1 MIMKCK
7 MTMGAMAGAFL
18 MASAPLWAQDATTVD
33 PDVGN
38 QAGQNAAGQMSADDI
53 ATLRAQIQALQDR
66 LDKMEAGQKTAAEA
80 AAKTSPV
87 TTKEKVTLS
96 GLLQVQG
103 LGYISEDE
111 RTGGRNGNDTIRLR
125 RGELRLTAPNITDRV
140 SGTVMFDP
148 AKSVSGTTNIANN
161 QNINIR
167 ARDNVL
173 QEIAVTYQLGKL
185 GDKANNTFIDI
196 GQFKIPI
203 GYESLVSSSSLQTV
217 ERALLFTQ
225 RDPFDGGYGDVRDS
239 GVQLRGLISNQLDY
253 RVGVFNGLGE
263 LQNTTAVSDQKALIG
278 RLAYSP
284 TGVPGL
290 QVGISGA
297 TARNAT
303 PSSNGTR
310 IDRDIFN
317 LFAAYKRDKVTFQ
330 SEYLTGKQ
338 QLQGAATN
346 SEIQGYYASIGYL
359 FTPKVEGVLRYDSL
373 DTNRNVN
380 NAEVKD
386 ITLGLN
392 YYIKGN
398 NAKIQA
404 NIVRRNSDQGA
415 PAALRN
421 DRTELRTNFQVA
433 F

>member
-1 MIMKCK
+1 MIMKRK
-7 MTMGAMAGAFL
+7 TTMGAVAGAFL

-38 QAGQNAAGQMSADDI
+38 QAGQNAAGAMSGDDI

-66 LDKMEAGQKTAAEA
+66 LDKMEAGQKTAMEA

-87 TTKEKVTLS
+87 TTKEKVVLS
-96 GLLQVQG
+96 GLLQVHG
-103 LGYISEDE
+103 LGFVSEDE
-111 RTGGRNGNDTIRLR
+111 RTGGRKGNDTIRLR
-125 RGELRLTAPNITDRV
+125 RGELRLTAPSITDRV
-140 SGTVMFDP
+140 SGTIMFDP
-148 AKSVSGTTNIANN
+148 AKAVSGTTNIANN

-173 QEIAVTYQLGKL
+173 QEMVVTYQLGKL

-196 GQFKIPI
+196 GQYKIPI
-203 GYESLVSSSSLQTV
+203 GYESLVSASSLQTV

-239 GVQLRGLISNQLDY
+239 GIQVRGLVSNQLDY
-253 RVGVFNGLGE
+253 RVGIFNGLGE
-263 LQNTTAVSDQKALIG
+263 LQNTTAVSDQKAVIG

-290 QVGISGA
+290 QVGVSGA

-303 PSSNGTR
+303 PSSNGAR
-310 IDRDIFN
+310 PDRNIFN
-317 LFAAYKRDKVTFQ
+317 LFAVYKRNKATFQ

-338 QLQGAATN
+338 QLQSMATN
-346 SEIQGYYASIGYL
+346 TEIQGYYASLGYL
-359 FTPKVEGVLRYDSL
+359 FTPKLEGVLRYDSL
-373 DTNRNVN
+373 DTNRNVD
-380 NAEVKD
+380 NAKVKD

-392 YYIKGN
+392 YYLKGN
-398 NAKIQA
+398 TKIQA
-404 NIVRRNSDQGA
+404 NIVHRNSDQGA
-415 PAALRN
+415 PSSLRN